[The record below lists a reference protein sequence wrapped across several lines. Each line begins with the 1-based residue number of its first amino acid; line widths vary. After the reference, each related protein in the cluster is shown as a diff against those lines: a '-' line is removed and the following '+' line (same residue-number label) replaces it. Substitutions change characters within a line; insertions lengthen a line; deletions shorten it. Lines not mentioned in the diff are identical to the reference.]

1 MNTRNPSNES
11 ALERVRLQLEQAE
24 EAPTLSALAQTAK
37 LSPSHLQRAFRRR
50 YGMSPA
56 EYHRA
61 RRFGQLKSAL
71 RGGEAVSAAVYEAGF
86 GSGSRVYEHSDRLL
100 GMTPASYRAGGAGA
114 SIRYTTTDT
123 PLGRML
129 VAATGR
135 GICSVTLGDDDAELE
150 ARLGAEFPKATRERV
165 DNGRE
170 EWLDAVIARIA
181 HELGWSDADAPAMP
195 PLDIAATAFQ
205 WRVWDAL
212 TRIPQG
218 TTKSYG
224 EVAADIGEPK
234 AARAIGNACGNNR
247 LALIVPC
254 HRVVREDGSL
264 GGWRWGVER
273 KRELLALEQP
283 AMQRHDIEQPIRKRS
298 AQTQLNAE
306 SGTRRQRQAHG

>member
-1 MNTRNPSNES
+1 MPDLSVNLDHS
-11 ALERVRLQLEQAE
+11 LERVRALIERAD
-24 EAPTLSALAQTAK
+24 EAPTLDALANAVQ

-61 RRFGQLKSAL
+61 RRFGQLKTAL
-71 RGGEAVSAAVYEAGF
+71 RKGAAVSDAVYDAGF
-86 GSGSRVYEHSDRLL
+86 GSGSRVYENSDRLL

-123 PLGRML
+123 SLGRLL
-129 VAATGR
+129 VAATTR
-135 GICSVTLGDDDAELE
+135 GICSVTLGADDAELE
-150 ARLGAEFPKATRERV
+150 ARLANEFPQAARERV
-165 DNGRE
+165 DAGRE

-181 HELGWSDADAPAMP
+181 NELGWSDVEAPALP
-195 PLDIAATAFQ
+195 PIDVAATAFQ
-205 WRVWDAL
+205 WRVWQAL
-212 TRIPQG
+212 TRIPAG
-218 TTKSYG
+218 ETRSYS
-224 EVAADIGEPK
+224 EVAAELGSPK

-273 KRELLALEQP
+273 KRELLAREHGQGAP
-283 AMQRHDIEQPIRKRS
+283 S
-298 AQTQLNAE
+298 
-306 SGTRRQRQAHG
+306 SRQVRAARG

>member
-1 MNTRNPSNES
+1 MRNASA
-11 ALERVRLQLEQAE
+11 ALEAPLEHVRALIERAT
-24 EAPTLSALAQTAK
+24 EAPSLSSLADAAK

-61 RRFGQLKSAL
+61 RRFGQFKTAL
-71 RGGEAVSAAVYEAGF
+71 RKGAAVTDAVYDAGF
-86 GSGSRVYEHSDRLL
+86 GSGSRVYEHTNRLL

-114 SIRYTTTDT
+114 HIRYTTTRT
-123 PLGRML
+123 PLGQLL
-129 VAATGR
+129 VAATAK
-135 GICSVTLGDDDAELE
+135 GICSVTLGASDAELE
-150 ARLGAEFPKATRERV
+150 RRLADEFPHASRERV

-181 HELGWSDADAPAMP
+181 SELGWSDREAPDMP
-195 PLDIAATAFQ
+195 PLDVAATAFQ

-212 TRIPQG
+212 TRIPAG

-224 EVAADIGEPK
+224 ELAAELGKPG
-234 AARAIGNACGNNR
+234 AARAIGQACGNNR

-254 HRVVREDGSL
+254 HRIVREDGSL

-273 KRELLALEQP
+273 KRVLLAQE
-283 AMQRHDIEQPIRKRS
+283 E
-298 AQTQLNAE
+298 
-306 SGTRRQRQAHG
+306 RQHAAHQHA

>member
-1 MNTRNPSNES
+1 MSTMTTRHTNES
-11 ALERVRLQLEQAE
+11 TLEQVRLLLERAD
-24 EAPTLSALAQTAK
+24 EAPTLQDLAEVAK

-61 RRFGQLKSAL
+61 RRFGQLKTAL
-71 RGGEAVSAAVYEAGF
+71 RKGAAVSDAVYDAGF

-114 SIRYTTTDT
+114 AIRYTTTET
-123 PLGRML
+123 SLGRLL
-129 VAATGR
+129 VATTSR
-135 GICSVTLGDDDAELE
+135 GICSVTLGDTDAELE
-150 ARLGAEFPKATRERV
+150 QRLADEFPHATRERV
-165 DNGRE
+165 DAGRE

-181 HELGWSDADAPAMP
+181 GELGWSTTDAPDLP
-195 PLDIAATAFQ
+195 PLDVAATAFQ
-205 WRVWDAL
+205 WRVWNAL
-212 TRIPQG
+212 TRIPAG

-224 EVAADIGEPK
+224 ELAAELGMPR

-254 HRVVREDGSL
+254 HRIVREDGSL

-273 KRELLALEQP
+273 KRELLASEQRGGR
-283 AMQRHDIEQPIRKRS
+283 QQGKRS
-298 AQTQLNAE
+298 AA
-306 SGTRRQRQAHG
+306 

>member
-1 MNTRNPSNES
+1 MNSANPSADN
-11 ALERVRLQLEQAE
+11 ALERVRALIERAD
-24 EAPTLSALAQTAK
+24 EAPTLDALARVAR

-61 RRFGQLKSAL
+61 RRFGQLKAAL
-71 RGGEAVSAAVYEAGF
+71 RDGAAVSEAVYEAGF

-114 SIRYTTTDT
+114 SIRYTSTDT

-129 VAATGR
+129 VAATAR
-135 GICSVTLGDDDAELE
+135 GICSVTLGADDAELE
-150 ARLGAEFPKATRERV
+150 ARLADEFPQASRERV
-165 DNGRE
+165 DAGRE

-181 HELGWSDADAPAMP
+181 HELGWSDAAAPALP
-195 PLDIAATAFQ
+195 PLDVAATAFQ
-205 WRVWDAL
+205 WRVWQAL
-212 TRIPQG
+212 TRIPAGQ
-218 TTKSYG
+218 TRSYSAL
-224 EVAADIGEPK
+224 AAELGSPK

-254 HRVVREDGSL
+254 HRVLREDGSL

-273 KRELLALEQP
+273 KRELLALEHRRADADELP
-283 AMQRHDIEQPIRKRS
+283 RLRRRH
-298 AQTQLNAE
+298 
-306 SGTRRQRQAHG
+306 G